1 MNTRVVLRFQ
11 PGISQT
17 QVDFFY
23 MMKCALL
30 KFHFITGTKLYPFL
44 FLRKGKS
51 VKREN

>member
-17 QVDFFY
+17 QVDFFN

-30 KFHFITGTKLYPFL
+30 NFSL
-44 FLRKGKS
+44 FSEYKIILLPLFKK
-51 VKREN
+51 V